1 MDHVATEQMSEE
13 KLSRVRE
20 EQKAEVGTR
29 WEDDPG
35 ETSSALFPPLS
46 ILNVPPLS
54 GAAAGY

>member
-1 MDHVATEQMSEE
+1 MDHAATEQMREE
-13 KLSRVRE
+13 KLSRVSE

-35 ETSSALFPPLS
+35 ETSSALSTPLS
-46 ILNVPPLS
+46 ILNDPPLS